1 LHTRKQKAEVI
12 KKEKMIMFSESPRG
26 FKAQLA
32 RQFIGIML
40 VIIIA
45 VAVVIPVTND
55 VIDDANL
62 TGTTATIVQ
71 LVPTLIAVAIIMVI
85 TNIF

>member
-1 LHTRKQKAEVI
+1 MLGN
-12 KKEKMIMFSESPRG
+12 SPRM

-45 VAVVIPVTND
+45 VAVVIPVTNS
-55 VIDDANL
+55 VIATANL
-62 TGTTATIVQ
+62 TGTTLTIVQ
-71 LVPTLIAVAIIMVI
+71 LIPVLIAVAIIMVI